1 MTKAKAVLFDLDGT
15 LLPMDQDV
23 FLKDYF
29 KRLAMHLVP
38 YGYDPKKLID
48 AVMKGTYAM
57 VGNQGKETNETVFWQ
72 TFYSI
77 LGEGAKAHLPVY
89 DAFYR
94 DEFGKVQ
101 ASCGYAKESAEIV
114 RFLKEKGY
122 TVALATNPVFPEAAT
137 RHRIAWAGLSFDDFA
152 IVTTY
157 ENSRYCKPS
166 PEYYIDVC
174 KAIGVTPEECVM
186 VGNDVSDDM
195 IAETVGMKVFLLTD
209 CLINGK
215 GTDISRY
222 PKGGF
227 VMLKEFLGAL

>member
-1 MTKAKAVLFDLDGT
+1 MTKIKAVLFDLDGT

-29 KRLAMHLVP
+29 KRLAIQLAP
-38 YGYDPKKLID
+38 YGYDPKELIN

-57 VGNQGKETNETVFWQ
+57 VGNRGEKTNETVFWQ
-72 TFYSI
+72 TFYSVF
-77 LGEGAKAHLPVY
+77 GEEAKVHLPVY

-101 ASCGYAKESAEIV
+101 ASCGYAKESAEVV
-114 RFLKEKGY
+114 RLLKEKGY

-157 ENSRYCKPS
+157 ENSRYCKPN
-166 PEYYIDVC
+166 PGYYLDVA
-174 KAIGVTPEECVM
+174 KAIGVMPEECVM
-186 VGNDVSDDM
+186 VGNDVADDM
-195 IAETVGMKVFLLTD
+195 VAETVGMKVFLLTD
-209 CLINGK
+209 CLINSK
-215 GTDISRY
+215 GVDISRY
-222 PKGGF
+222 PNGGF
-227 VMLKEFLGAL
+227 DQLKEFLKAL